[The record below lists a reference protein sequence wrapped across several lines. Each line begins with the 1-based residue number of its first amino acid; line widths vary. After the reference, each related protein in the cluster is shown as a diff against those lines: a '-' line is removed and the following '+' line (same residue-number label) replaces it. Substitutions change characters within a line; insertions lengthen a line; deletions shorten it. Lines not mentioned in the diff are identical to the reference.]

1 MMKSLSLL
9 LADGFEPQG
18 FIFYMP
24 LSELFSVTEGSGA
37 FLKQCFGDQAISGI
51 EIFSRTNF

>member
-1 MMKSLSLL
+1 MKSLSLL
-9 LADGFEPQG
+9 LADGFEPHG

-24 LSELFSVTEGSGA
+24 LSELFSVTERSGA